1 MSAFVWFWKSF
12 LIPHSFQ
19 TLSKSQT
26 NLHWVKTYYRTQV
39 YLLWFDLWVCMS
51 QHLVGTSLMYWL
63 MKIPTQVNTNWWN
76 SKYVTPPSPPLIC
89 LITFGEA
96 IWSNW
101 YIFVEILRASKIVI
115 QHCTHSLNKSSFHLS
130 NSDLKSIC
138 ALDRICF
145 WHIANR
151 LPIVEQPSSLL
162 RYFFEIFFE
171 ILF

>member
-1 MSAFVWFWKSF
+1 MRWLNLDTIDNPNNHTCLLSRLSWPKTVKWTTLKKSDESLLLFDFESLFEF
-12 LIPHSFQ
+12 LIVFQ

-39 YLLWFDLWVCMS
+39 YLLWFDLWVCVS
-51 QHLVGTSLMYWL
+51 RHLVGTSLM
-63 MKIPTQVNTNWWN
+63 KIPTQ
-76 SKYVTPPSPPLIC
+76 
-89 LITFGEA
+89 
-96 IWSNW
+96 
-101 YIFVEILRASKIVI
+101 SKIVI

-151 LPIVEQPSSLL
+151 LPIVEQPSSS
-162 RYFFEIFFE
+162 R
-171 ILF
+171 